1 MIIRK
6 FLFQKFHHPRHDK
19 IEDVVENTGGNERNH
34 RGLGRRDLFCDRE
47 HFHIGNGKGQRRILD
62 QRNNLIGDRR
72 QNPFHN
78 LRQNN
83 ADKRLSLRITKKLCC
98 LVLSTIHRNDAGA
111 VDFCKIGAVV

>member
-19 IEDVVENTGGNERNH
+19 VEDVVENTGGDERNH

-62 QRNNLIGDRR
+62 QRNHLIGDRR

-78 LRQNN
+78 LRQPENLLFS
-83 ADKRLSLRITKKLCC
+83 ALSAATLNQTR
-98 LVLSTIHRNDAGA
+98 VQ
-111 VDFCKIGAVV
+111 